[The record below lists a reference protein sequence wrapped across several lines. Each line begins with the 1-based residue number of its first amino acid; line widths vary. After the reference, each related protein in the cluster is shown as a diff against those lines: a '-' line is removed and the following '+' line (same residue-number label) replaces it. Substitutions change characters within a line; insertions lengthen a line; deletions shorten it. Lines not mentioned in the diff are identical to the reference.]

1 MNNKKQTHKHTTNMP
16 AQKIVTAGSVK
27 RTFTCPHCNRL
38 MSGNHDVVS
47 SMIQRHI
54 RFCEGMSESEM
65 AFCIQAIGKSSAG
78 MRHHTRLVNGN
89 FQDYSPEVR
98 LPDSLPPV
106 HRSSPLRH
114 EIVAPQILPSD
125 EERAQ
130 IWAQLIADEDKETEK
145 NKKKVSGSKKKKA

>member
-1 MNNKKQTHKHTTNMP
+1 MP
-16 AQKIVTAGSVK
+16 AQKVATSGSVK
-27 RTFTCPHCNRL
+27 RAFTCPHCNKV
-38 MSGNHDVVS
+38 MSGNPDVVS

-65 AFCIQAIGKSSAG
+65 AFCLQAIGKSPAG

-98 LPDSLPPV
+98 LPDSLPSV

-114 EIVAPQILPSD
+114 EIVAPQVLISE
-125 EERAQ
+125 EERAR
-130 IWAQLIADEDKETEK
+130 IWDELIADDEK
-145 NKKKVSGSKKKKA
+145 KASASRNKKKA